1 VIDPVLR
8 ASLAGAGSAASA
20 AGRHWRLP
28 VCYGGEFGPDLDGM
42 AASVGLPAEE
52 IVRRH
57 ASTTYRVYMLGFLP
71 GFPFMGDLPEALAL
85 PRRQEPRVRVPA
97 GSVATAGR
105 LTAIYPWESPGGWHL
120 LGRCPVPLF
129 SPHWSGAAL
138 FLPGDAVS
146 FDVVDAAEFARIEQ
160 RWQGSTK
167 LPVEYLAVAEAA

>member
-1 VIDPVLR
+1 
-8 ASLAGAGSAASA
+8 
-20 AGRHWRLP
+20 
-28 VCYGGEFGPDLDGM
+28 M
-42 AASVGLPAEE
+42 
-52 IVRRH
+52 
-57 ASTTYRVYMLGFLP
+57 
-71 GFPFMGDLPEALAL
+71 
-85 PRRQEPRVRVPA
+85 RVPA

-167 LPVEYLAVAEAA
+167 LPVEYLTVAEAA